1 MTVQPPHRP
10 PPFSPRAVQR
20 LAKQIGG
27 LAQAT
32 EGAFLRAG
40 RSLEQAVERFDRL
53 SAPLNALAA
62 LADAGE
68 FSSAT
73 ACAAL
78 LESRARAFADSSMI
92 VFGRIAALSE
102 GSDRLQGD
110 LFAMRRVIRTMS
122 IVALNA
128 RVTVA
133 ALAEQNAG
141 LDVFTT
147 AATLQVVEAGTIIGE
162 ISDTVAGMAQRIAV
176 AHRESEALSHLLG
189 AHLAQTLSGLRTD
202 MTSFE
207 AELGRSTKAGS
218 VMMQHSQGF
227 QRAITTAVVAL
238 QIGDTTRQRLEHV
251 VTILTKTTE
260 TRAEDP
266 ALAHLVYA
274 LAAAQ
279 VRDAHE
285 RHAAAITTAQ
295 AALRD
300 AGQETVEIGRL
311 AAHAASAP
319 KHNLKHNLQR
329 LQEIL
334 SACGASQVRLLEVAQ
349 GLSQGLSG
357 LLVILEQMTGVEE
370 RMGMIGLNAV
380 IACSQL
386 GDEALA
392 LREISLQ
399 LRELAVTSADRLRQI
414 TEGLTAMGDAAG
426 RTSADLSEGFRTDLQ
441 DLTQAG
447 SEVFT
452 ALARIETSIADTG
465 GAVERERKSAER
477 DLAMGIQALNG
488 HSGNFLDLEKLM
500 SSFDHWAAQLAQSLP
515 AETTA
520 PVMADLRQCY
530 TMAAERLVHDSLV
543 RAFLPHSV
551 VPDETAE
558 IGPPTSDSLADFFF

>member
-1 MTVQPPHRP
+1 MTLHTPPRRP
-10 PPFSPRAVQR
+10 HVSARAVTR
-20 LAKQIGG
+20 LTSQIST
-27 LAQAT
+27 LARAT

-40 RSLEQAVERFDRL
+40 HSLEQAVERFDRL
-53 SAPLNALAA
+53 SAPLNALSA

-68 FSSAT
+68 FRSAI
-73 ACAAL
+73 AGSAL
-78 LESRARAFADSSMI
+78 LERRVRAFAESSTV
-92 VFGRIAALSE
+92 VFARIAALSE
-102 GSDRLQGD
+102 GSDRLQSD

-162 ISDTVAGMAQRIAV
+162 ISDTVAGMAQRIAI
-176 AHRESEALSHLLG
+176 AHQEAEALSNLLG
-189 AHLAQTLSGLRTD
+189 AHLTQTLAGLRSD
-202 MTSFE
+202 MTGFE
-207 AELGRSTKAGS
+207 AELERSTKAGS

-251 VTILTKTTE
+251 VGILSSTAE
-260 TRAEDP
+260 ARAEDA
-266 ALAHLVYA
+266 ALSHLVFA

-279 VRDAHE
+279 IRDAHE

-300 AGQETVEIGRL
+300 AGQETVEIGRI
-311 AAHAASAP
+311 AAHTATAP

-329 LQEIL
+329 LQTIL
-334 SACGASQVRLLEVAQ
+334 ADCATSQVRLLDVAK

-414 TEGLTAMGDAAG
+414 TEGLTAMGEAAG
-426 RTSADLSEGFRTDLQ
+426 QTSTDLSEAFRSDL
-441 DLTQAG
+441 DELTQAG
-447 SEVFT
+447 AEVFG
-452 ALARIETSIADTG
+452 ALSRIEAGIADTG
-465 GAVERERKSAER
+465 GVVERERKCAER
-477 DLAMGIQALNG
+477 DLAAGILALTT
-488 HSGNFLDLEKLM
+488 HSTAFLDLENLM
-500 SSFDHWAAQLAQSLP
+500 PSFDLWANQFAGSPPQDGTAQ
-515 AETTA
+515 
-520 PVMADLRQCY
+520 VMAEQRQCY
-530 TMAAERLVHDSLV
+530 SMAAERLVHDALV
-543 RAFLPHSV
+543 TSVLPESATL
-551 VPDETAE
+551 DDTTS
-558 IGPPTSDSLADFFF
+558 GPPGGDALADFFF